1 MRYNVIVWPRR
12 SSRITFKE
20 LADSFVEL
28 LSKQFICI
36 LSEDFSKES
45 DTTNIILG
53 ANDSI
58 FVPREIPKNSIIV
71 NLEQMGTGQM
81 WDNPKYINLLKRYPV
96 WDYSSSNIAYLK
108 SLGVTDISKMEIGH
122 TKSLETC
129 AGFNEHP
136 QTIDVLFFG
145 AMNQRRK
152 YILIKLKSMGYN
164 VVFTS
169 NTFGEERDQLIA
181 RSKIVLNIH
190 YYESKILE
198 VVRISHLLA
207 NKKCVISERGN
218 EDHVNEEWSKGVM
231 MCDYDEIVS
240 NVLILLFSDSKR
252 KEQEMAGYSFIIQH
266 PLVLPI

>member
-1 MRYNVIVWPRR
+1 
-12 SSRITFKE
+12 
-20 LADSFVEL
+20 
-28 LSKQFICI
+28 
-36 LSEDFSKES
+36 
-45 DTTNIILG
+45 
-53 ANDSI
+53 
-58 FVPREIPKNSIIV
+58 
-71 NLEQMGTGQM
+71 MGNGQI
-81 WDNPKYINLLKRYPV
+81 WDDPKYINLLKTYPV
-96 WDYSSSNIAYLK
+96 WDYSSSNITYLK

-129 AGFNEHP
+129 SKQL

-152 YILIKLKSMGYN
+152 YILIKLKSVGCN

-190 YYESKILE
+190 FYESKILE

-207 NKKCVISERGN
+207 NKKCVVSERGN
-218 EDHVNEEWSKGVM
+218 EDHVNKEWSKGVV
-231 MCDYDEIVS
+231 MCDYDKIVS

-252 KEQEMAGYSFIIQH
+252 KEQETAGYEFIKQH